1 MIIAAT
7 DRKTSMLPFK
17 EQMTLIAKAKPDMV
31 ILTERDLS
39 PIEYKELASFC
50 KEECE
55 ENGVEFCA
63 DKFTDVAKELGVKAI
78 NLSLDDLR
86 HSKPEGFDKILT
98 TVRNEK
104 EAAEAERLGASL
116 LIFRDVFDLTC
127 KSCRNAKGLAMLRYM
142 LGEVDIPVVGAGGIF
157 PDVFLE
163 VLASDAAGICM
174 REGFMRTKNPATAVE
189 AYREAERYLK
199 KTPEHR

>member
-17 EQMTLIAKAKPDMV
+17 EQIALIAKAKPDMV
-31 ILTERDLS
+31 ILTERDMPPS
-39 PIEYKELASFC
+39 EYKELASFC

-63 DKFTDVAKELGVKAI
+63 DKFADVAKELGVKAVH
-78 NLSLDDLR
+78 LSLQELKVSR
-86 HSKPEGFDKILT
+86 PEGFDRILT
-98 TVRNEK
+98 TVRSDK
-104 EAAEAERLGASL
+104 EAMEAESAGATL

-127 KSCRNAKGLAMLRYM
+127 KSCRNAKGLATLRFL
-142 LGEVDIPVVGAGGIF
+142 LGAVDIPVVGAGGIF

-163 VLASDAAGICM
+163 VLASETAGICM
-174 REGFMRTKNPATAVE
+174 RDGFMRTKNPAAAVE
-189 AYREAERYLK
+189 AYREAKRYIEKML
-199 KTPEHR
+199 

>member
-17 EQMTLIAKAKPDMV
+17 EQMALIAKAKPDMV
-31 ILTERDLS
+31 ILTERDL
-39 PIEYKELASFC
+39 PPTEYKELASFC

-78 NLSLDDLR
+78 HLSLDDLR

-104 EAAEAERLGASL
+104 EATEAERLGASM
-116 LIFRDVFDLTC
+116 LIFREVFDLTC

-163 VLASDAAGICM
+163 VLASDTAGICM
-174 REGFMRTKNPATAVE
+174 REGFMRTKNPAAAVE
-189 AYREAERYLK
+189 AYREAEKYLR
-199 KTPEHR
+199 KTR

>member
-17 EQMTLIAKAKPDMV
+17 EQIALIAKAKPDMI

-39 PIEYKELASFC
+39 PPEYNELATFC
-50 KEECE
+50 KEECD

-63 DKFTDVAKELGVKAI
+63 DKFTDVAKSLGVKAI
-78 NLSLDDLR
+78 CLSLDDLR
-86 HSKPEGFDKILT
+86 SGKPNGFDKIIT

-104 EAAEAERLGASL
+104 EATEAERLGATM

-127 KSCRNAKGLAMLRYM
+127 KSCRNAKGLATLRYM
-142 LGEVDIPVVGAGGIF
+142 LGAVDIPVVGAGGIF
-157 PDVFLE
+157 PDVFME
-163 VLASDAAGICM
+163 VLASDTAGICM
-174 REGFMRTKNPATAVE
+174 REGFMRTKNPAAAVE
-189 AYREAERYLK
+189 AYREAEDYFK
-199 KTPEHR
+199 KRR